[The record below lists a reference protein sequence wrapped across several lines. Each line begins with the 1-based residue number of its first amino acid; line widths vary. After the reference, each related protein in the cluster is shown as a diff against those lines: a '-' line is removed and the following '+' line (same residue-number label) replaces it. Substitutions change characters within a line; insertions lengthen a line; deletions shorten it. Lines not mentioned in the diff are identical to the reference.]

1 MTKKEILT
9 AADANTMNYCMHRGV
24 ARAAFIEGALWA
36 MKYSREVLAR
46 AKAELDSETEQDNIY
61 DHEKEM

>member
-1 MTKKEILT
+1 MTKREILE

-36 MKYSREVLAR
+36 MKYSREVLAK
-46 AKAELDSETEQDNIY
+46 AKAALDSETE
-61 DHEKEM
+61 KLR

>member
-1 MTKKEILT
+1 MTKREILE

-36 MKYSREVLAR
+36 MKYSREVLA
-46 AKAELDSETEQDNIY
+46 
-61 DHEKEM
+61 

>member
-1 MTKKEILT
+1 MTKREILE

-36 MKYSREVLAR
+36 MKYSREILAK
-46 AKAELDSETEQDNIY
+46 ATAELDSETAEL
-61 DHEKEM
+61 K